1 MQEFDV
7 IIVGAGPA
15 GSHCARLLCQ
25 SGYKVL
31 LIEQFESFDRNNFS
45 SAATPLETL
54 EKFNLPQDVVASFW
68 KKIAIATS
76 NQEQS
81 WESQENL
88 GGVFDFIKL
97 REFLVKE
104 VKANKGEVWL
114 GHRYLKHWQENAKTF
129 VEIKPK
135 HQEVITV
142 ATRVLVDATGY
153 ARAVMYPKKSD
164 RPKFLKGTGIE
175 YLIEIDEREYP
186 KYSDALI
193 FLMGYKW
200 IPKGYSWI
208 FPMGNNRVKVGS
220 AWLDRPHQIVG
231 RTRPLK
237 DYITVAIKEYMK
249 LDSYKLIDVHGSIL
263 EYKSELNDLYYR
275 DNLIAIGDAVSTVNI
290 LGGEGIRHGMQGAA
304 IASPYIQA
312 YLEGK
317 IKTFQ
322 PYQKAMQRYFGYK
335 WKISDRISRRVYL
348 EYSDEKFDRRVSDL
362 KSLSTQDITDL
373 LFNYKFEKA
382 TKLLKHYFLT
392 KLQAYLKKIER
403 LLKSK
408 NLFF

>member
-1 MQEFDV
+1 MQGFDV
-7 IIVGAGPA
+7 VIVGAGPA

-25 SGYKVL
+25 RGYQVL

-54 EKFNLPQDVVASFW
+54 ERFDLPEEVVGSFW

-81 WESQENL
+81 WESPKNL
-88 GGVFDFIKL
+88 GGVFDFVKL
-97 REFLVKE
+97 REFLVRE
-104 VKANKGEVWL
+104 VKSYNGEVRL
-114 GHRYLKHWQENAKTF
+114 GHRYLKHWQDNEKTF
-129 VEIKPK
+129 VKIKPK
-135 HQEVITV
+135 QQEAITV
-142 ATRVLVDATGY
+142 TTRVLVDATGY

-164 RPKFLKGTGIE
+164 RPQFLKGTGIE
-175 YLIEIDEREYP
+175 YLIEIDEREYQ
-186 KYSDALI
+186 KYSDALV

-220 AWLDRPHQIVG
+220 AWLDRPHQIVD

-237 DYITVAIKEYMK
+237 DYITVAIKDYMK

-304 IASPYIQA
+304 IASQYIQA

-317 IKTFQ
+317 ISTFQ
-322 PYQKAMQRYFGYK
+322 SYQKAMQRYFGYK
-335 WKISDRISRRVYL
+335 WKLSDRISRRVYL
-348 EYSDEKFDRRVSDL
+348 EYSDEKFDRRVADL
-362 KSLSTQDITDL
+362 RYLSTQDITDL

-382 TKLLKHYFLT
+382 TKLLGYLLWAKV
-392 KLQAYLKKIER
+392 QAFFNKTGR
-403 LLKSK
+403 LFKR
-408 NLFF
+408 